1 MTPEQG
7 GQGGGPAELFQQT
20 GQALAQIA
28 SMSQSADLPPEIAE
42 GFGQIAQQY
51 MQLVDAMLS
60 AGEGGG
66 AEQAPQ
72 GAQPVSPEQGAS
84 GNAVP
89 MR

>member
-7 GQGGGPAELFQQT
+7 SPEAFEQV

-28 SMSQSADLPPEIAE
+28 QSDLPPEVAQRFAQIAE
-42 GFGQIAQQY
+42 MYAET
-51 MQLVDAMLS
+51 VAML
-60 AGEGGG
+60 EGGG
-66 AEQAPQ
+66 EAPQ

-89 MR
+89 VR